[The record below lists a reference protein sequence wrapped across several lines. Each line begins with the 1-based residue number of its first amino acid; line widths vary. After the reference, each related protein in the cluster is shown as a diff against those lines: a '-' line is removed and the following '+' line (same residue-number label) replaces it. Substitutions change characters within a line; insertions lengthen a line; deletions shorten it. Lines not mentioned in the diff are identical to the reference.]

1 MTNECPF
8 SSLRRCP
15 QRYCVAV
22 VVEVDVDEPVF
33 SGSLAD
39 ATAATELDTKLASL
53 LLALPEALCD
63 AAVVVPAAPA
73 A

>member
-1 MTNECPF
+1 M
-8 SSLRRCP
+8 
-15 QRYCVAV
+15 AV